1 MLKYET
7 QLALFNLKVKDSL
20 ERNKAMPKAKPKSV
34 KKEKLEKKH
43 GELLS
48 APVKV
53 KDFGKKVSEKLKK
66 EEIISAVGKAIEGF
80 IYIGLDTSQ
89 YITSKKSILK
99 KLQKRKQSTSDFKK
113 IKKADI
119 EVLDQVVKSY
129 ITENKIISL
138 IEGGGTGLG
147 GFTLILVDIPALFVI
162 HLRLISQIAL
172 CYGYDINEIEERG
185 FVLKI
190 LQLGYSLDNDL
201 AKKAALTEL
210 TKAMKLISKGATWK
224 IIEKNLFA
232 KGLKEFTQK
241 LGINLTKKKL
251 SKLIPILGV
260 GLSAGMNYK
269 LTRDVGKTAYMEYR
283 KRYLLEKKWSIRV
296 YRFFKGLIK

>member
-1 MLKYET
+1 VQIRE
-7 QLALFNLKVKDSL
+7 
-20 ERNKAMPKAKPKSV
+20 PKPV
-34 KKEKLEKKH
+34 KKEKLIKEKEKRI
-43 GELLS
+43 S
-48 APVKV
+48 AQAKV
-53 KDFGKKVSEKLKK
+53 NDFGKKVSGKLKK
-66 EEIISAVGKAIEGF
+66 EEIISALGKAIEGF

-99 KLQKRKQSTSDFKK
+99 KLQKREQSISDFKK

-119 EVLDQVVKSY
+119 EVLDQVAKSY

-147 GFTLILVDIPALFVI
+147 SFTLILVDIPALLVI

-185 FVLKI
+185 FILKI

-201 AKKAALTEL
+201 TKKAALTEL

-269 LTRDVGKTAYMEYR
+269 LTRDVGKMAYIEYR